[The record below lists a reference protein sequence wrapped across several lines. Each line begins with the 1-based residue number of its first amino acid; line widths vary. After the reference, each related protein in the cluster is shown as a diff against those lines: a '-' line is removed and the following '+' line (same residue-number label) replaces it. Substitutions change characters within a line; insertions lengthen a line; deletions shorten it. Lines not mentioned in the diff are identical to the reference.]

1 MRISDWSA
9 DVCASDLVKLVGA
22 DTVRDQGLGNAVV
35 LDHGN
40 GWRSYY
46 GHMRRGSIAVKKGD
60 RVQTGQALGLVGM
73 SGLTEFPHLDFAIR
87 RGSTVVDPFIGLPMR
102 SEEHTSELQSL
113 MRISYAV

>member
-73 SGLTEFPHLDFAIR
+73 SGLTEFPHLAF
-87 RGSTVVDPFIGLPMR
+87 S
-102 SEEHTSELQSL
+102 SEERCVGKEWVSTCSSRWSRYH
-113 MRISYAV
+113 